1 MKRLL
6 ICFVLL
12 LTNICLGAVA
22 NAKKPTSPGEITVAS
37 EELALK
43 YETCR
48 HQAKDRRLSFV
59 KRRVYIHHCVRE

>member
-6 ICFVLL
+6 ISFVFL

-22 NAKKPTSPGEITVAS
+22 NAKKPTSPGEIAVAS

-48 HQAKDRRLSFV
+48 HHAKDLKLSFV
-59 KRRVYIHHCVRE
+59 KRRIFIHHCVRE